1 MDLVI
6 PDTILQ
12 TAHVSAGEL
21 KREIAI
27 LLFQLD
33 KLTLAQASKLAD
45 LPQITFQHVLAGR
58 SITLHY
64 DIDDFQQDL
73 ETLRAIRVL

>member
-6 PDTILQ
+6 PDTLLQ
-12 TAHVSAGEL
+12 AAHVSADEL

-27 LLFQLD
+27 LLFQQE
-33 KLTLAQASKLAD
+33 KLTLAQASRLAD
-45 LPQITFQHVLAGR
+45 MPQMQFQHVLAGR
-58 SITLHY
+58 GIALHY

-73 ETLRAIRVL
+73 ETLRAMGVL